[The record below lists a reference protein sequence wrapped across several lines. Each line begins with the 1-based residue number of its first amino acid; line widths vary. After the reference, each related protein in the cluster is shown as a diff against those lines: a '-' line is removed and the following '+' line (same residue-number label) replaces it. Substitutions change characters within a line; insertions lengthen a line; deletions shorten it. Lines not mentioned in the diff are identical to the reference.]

1 MTHAR
6 HNIVKREKD
15 ALLLSARYISLLFTP
30 FFLPVM
36 GLIALFVFSYLSMMP
51 MMYKVTVVIMVW
63 LFTVVLPQVLIRIYR
78 HYQGLSLLRVLKR
91 EERMIPYVIS
101 IASYFVCYYVM
112 KSLHMPHFMCSIV
125 VAAIAIQIMCAIIN
139 NWWKISTHTAAI
151 GGTTGAVM
159 AFAFIFGFNP
169 LWWVCG
175 LILLA
180 GIVGTS
186 RTLLRLHT
194 LGEVTGGFLI
204 GLLAGF
210 IAVIFL

>member
-1 MTHAR
+1 M
-6 HNIVKREKD
+6 REKN
-15 ALLLSARYISLLFTP
+15 ALLLSARYISLVFTP

-36 GLIALFVFSYLSMMP
+36 GLVALFLFSYLSMMP
-51 MMYKVTVVIMVW
+51 LLYKATVVVMVW
-63 LFTVVLPQVLIRIYR
+63 LFTVVMPQLLIRLYR

-101 IASYFVCYYVM
+101 IACYFACYYVM

-125 VAAIAIQIMCAIIN
+125 VAAIAIQIPCAIIN
-139 NWWKISTHTAAI
+139 HWWKISTHTAAI

-159 AFAFIFGFNP
+159 AFSFIFGFNP
-169 LWWVCG
+169 LWWICA

-194 LGEVTGGFLI
+194 LGEVAGGFLI
-204 GLLAGF
+204 GLFAGF
-210 IAVIFL
+210 TTVIFS

>member
-1 MTHAR
+1 M
-6 HNIVKREKD
+6 REKN
-15 ALLLSARYISLLFTP
+15 ALLLSARYISLVFTP

-36 GLIALFVFSYLSMMP
+36 GLVALFLFSYLSMMP
-51 MMYKVTVVIMVW
+51 LLYKATVVVMVW
-63 LFTVVLPQVLIRIYR
+63 LFTVVMPQLLIRLYR

-101 IASYFVCYYVM
+101 IACYFACYYVM

-125 VAAIAIQIMCAIIN
+125 VAAIAIQIPCAIIN
-139 NWWKISTHTAAI
+139 HWWKISTHTAAI

-159 AFAFIFGFNP
+159 AFSFIFGFNP
-169 LWWVCG
+169 LWWICA

-194 LGEVTGGFLI
+194 LGEVAGGFLI
-204 GLLAGF
+204 GLFAGF
-210 IAVIFL
+210 TAVIFS

>member
-1 MTHAR
+1 M
-6 HNIVKREKD
+6 REKN
-15 ALLLSARYISLLFTP
+15 ALLLSARYISLVFTP
-30 FFLPVM
+30 CFLPVM
-36 GLIALFVFSYLSMMP
+36 GLVALFLFSYLSMMP
-51 MMYKVTVVIMVW
+51 LLYKATVVVMVW
-63 LFTVVLPQVLIRIYR
+63 LFTVVMPQLLIRLYR

-101 IASYFVCYYVM
+101 IACYFACYYVM

-125 VAAIAIQIMCAIIN
+125 VAAIAIQIPCAIIN
-139 NWWKISTHTAAI
+139 HWWKISTHTAAI

-159 AFAFIFGFNP
+159 AFSFIFGFNP
-169 LWWVCG
+169 LWWICA

-194 LGEVTGGFLI
+194 LGEVAGGFLI
-204 GLLAGF
+204 GLFAGF
-210 IAVIFL
+210 TAVIFS

>member
-1 MTHAR
+1 M
-6 HNIVKREKD
+6 REKN
-15 ALLLSARYISLLFTP
+15 ALLLSARYISLVFTP

-36 GLIALFVFSYLSMMP
+36 GLVALFLFSYLSMMP
-51 MMYKVTVVIMVW
+51 LLYKATVVVMVW
-63 LFTVVLPQVLIRIYR
+63 LFTVVMPQLLIRLYR

-101 IASYFVCYYVM
+101 IACYFACYYVM

-125 VAAIAIQIMCAIIN
+125 VAAIAIQMPCAIIN
-139 NWWKISTHTAAI
+139 HWWKISTHTAAI

-159 AFAFIFGFNP
+159 AFSFIFGFNP
-169 LWWVCG
+169 LWWICA

-194 LGEVTGGFLI
+194 LGEVAGGFLI
-204 GLLAGF
+204 GLFAGF
-210 IAVIFL
+210 TAVIFS

>member
-1 MTHAR
+1 M
-6 HNIVKREKD
+6 REKNP
-15 ALLLSARYISLLFTP
+15 LLLSAKYISLLFTP

-36 GLIALFVFSYLSMMP
+36 GLIALFLFSYLSMMP
-51 MMYKVTVVIMVW
+51 LLYKVTVVLMVW
-63 LFTVVLPQVLIRIYR
+63 LFTVVMPQLLIRIYR

-101 IASYFVCYYVM
+101 IACYFVCYYVM
-112 KSLHMPHFMCSIV
+112 KNLHMPHFMCSIV

-151 GGTTGAVM
+151 GGTIGAVM
-159 AFAFIFGFNP
+159 AFSFIFGFNP
-169 LWWVCG
+169 LWWICA

-194 LGEVTGGFLI
+194 LGEVTGGFLT
-204 GLLAGF
+204 GLFVGF
-210 IAVIFL
+210 VAVMFT